1 MSITDTVT
9 AEGIKKRLPAS
20 LKNIDIEIYPSLD
33 STNILCAE
41 RIREGCRPW
50 HTVITE
56 AQTHGQGR
64 LGRSFFSPTGS
75 GLYMSTVM
83 YPEKDNKDTA
93 LITGC
98 AAVCAIEA
106 IEEVFSIEA
115 QIKWVNDIFIG
126 KKKVA
131 GILAKGMFATP
142 SHPDAVILG
151 IGLNVYEPEV
161 GFPDDIK
168 DTAGYISKERE
179 EGLREKLCAS
189 LLARFY
195 SAFENLS
202 DPQYVEKYRN
212 RCITLSRDVTVL
224 PSGSDARIEARALD
238 IDRAFHLKVRYPD
251 GREDTLSSGEV
262 SVRL

>member
-1 MSITDTVT
+1 
-9 AEGIKKRLPAS
+9 
-20 LKNIDIEIYPSLD
+20 
-33 STNILCAE
+33 
-41 RIREGCRPW
+41 
-50 HTVITE
+50 
-56 AQTHGQGR
+56 
-64 LGRSFFSPTGS
+64 
-75 GLYMSTVM
+75 
-83 YPEKDNKDTA
+83 
-93 LITGC
+93 
-98 AAVCAIEA
+98 
-106 IEEVFSIEA
+106 
-115 QIKWVNDIFIG
+115 
-126 KKKVA
+126 
-131 GILAKGMFATP
+131 MFATP

-224 PSGSDARIEARALD
+224 PSGSDARIEARTLD